1 MTQPARKQE
10 DVQDARRIATAA
22 ELAAANIN
30 PQTGL
35 ATDYLNHFNE
45 AVMLLDMIPDVP
57 DCVQDFMEWR
67 PLSYAEH
74 FNASYFTA
82 RELAIAAYE
91 EADAAVRGEF
101 DALTTAMTDILVAV
115 GNAMRE
121 VRHES
126 SRGILA
132 GQAAGWLR
140 PMVGQAGGVINGK
153 AIEQD
158 RFEIDAIMD
167 AAS

>member
-10 DVQDARRIATAA
+10 EVQDARRIATAA

-67 PLSYAEH
+67 PL
-74 FNASYFTA
+74 
-82 RELAIAAYE
+82 AYPS
-91 EADAAVRGEF
+91 
-101 DALTTAMTDILVAV
+101 L
-115 GNAMRE
+115 
-121 VRHES
+121 
-126 SRGILA
+126 
-132 GQAAGWLR
+132 GQPSAQSPL
-140 PMVGQAGGVINGK
+140 
-153 AIEQD
+153 
-158 RFEIDAIMD
+158 
-167 AAS
+167 